1 MASLGACHDIW
12 LLHHSLFKDPSTS
25 RELYEGM
32 FTTTLPPDI
41 LPIFPSWSLIILG
54 SASLYQ
60 PAKGVEQVGYFAG
73 SNYLLLWDIPVD
85 VTACNDTAEQN
96 PPPPPIIQSQ
106 EELWPAP
113 GEIVKPK
120 AAPPPAQNTHHHH
133 HHHHQG
139 QHSPHLPLLQT
150 INKVHNQVN
159 EISSSASN
167 NKVVGKTKRPNSKE
181 STSVKAYVGHEYE
194 CPRGHR

>member
-1 MASLGACHDIW
+1 
-12 LLHHSLFKDPSTS
+12 
-25 RELYEGM
+25 M

-60 PAKGVEQVGYFAG
+60 PTKGVEQAGYFTG

-85 VTACNDTAEQN
+85 ATACNDTVEQN

-120 AAPPPAQNTHHHH
+120 TVPPPTQNTHH

-150 INKVHNQVN
+150 INKVQNKVN
-159 EISSSASN
+159 EITSSASN

-181 STSVKAYVGHEYE
+181 STSVKAYIGHEYE
-194 CPRGHR
+194 CPRGHRYVYFST

>member
-1 MASLGACHDIW
+1 
-12 LLHHSLFKDPSTS
+12 
-25 RELYEGM
+25 M

-150 INKVHNQVN
+150 INKYIIKSMKLVHQHLITRWLVKQ
-159 EISSSASN
+159 SDLTQK
-167 NKVVGKTKRPNSKE
+167 KVLLSKRMLVMNMNAQGDTGNFFDIFPHVCLLVEFYIFIIIYICKFIF
-181 STSVKAYVGHEYE
+181 V
-194 CPRGHR
+194 